1 MGQYNEDFE
10 DGNCCWNWKRGS
22 QKVVVKGFMVDIT
35 ESVCAYITG
44 REKVFDFE
52 TILLERGPVVGLARN
67 GSWSLCSASRL
78 G

>member
-1 MGQYNEDFE
+1 M
-10 DGNCCWNWKRGS
+10 
-22 QKVVVKGFMVDIT
+22 VVMGFMVDIT

>member
-1 MGQYNEDFE
+1 LEERAQEVV
-10 DGNCCWNWKRGS
+10 
-22 QKVVVKGFMVDIT
+22 KVVGSWWIT

-44 REKVFDFE
+44 REKGIDFE
-52 TILLERGPVVGLARN
+52 TILLERGTVGLARN

>member
-1 MGQYNEDFE
+1 M
-10 DGNCCWNWKRGS
+10 
-22 QKVVVKGFMVDIT
+22 GFMVDIT